1 MPVDF
6 LGIATTSNASET
18 QVPTTAPFD
27 LRYLERIV
35 RAHEDNG
42 WTRVL
47 FAYGS
52 SGPEP
57 SVLAAH
63 AAARLDSIELLLAH
77 RPNVSYPTFAAKSFA
92 TLDQLSGGRL
102 SVHFITGGNDH
113 EQQREGDTLTKDQ
126 RYARTQEYIQIVKRA
141 WTSAEPFDHDG
152 EFYQFRDFV
161 LDAKAVDGRSP
172 TISFGGSSD
181 AAYRVG
187 AAEADIYAVWGE
199 PLDRTAE
206 QIARIR
212 REAAAAGRTT
222 PPRIHA
228 AFRPIIAPTEELAW
242 EKAHRILGAIEAR
255 KAAAGGVLSRRHP
268 IDKPE
273 NAGSQR
279 LLEIAAQGDRFDSV
293 ALDGDRE
300 GDRRRRQLERAGR
313 HARAGRGGA
322 AGVLRPGRERDLRPR
337 VRPARRRD
345 RLRPLRHPAGPR
357 GRRRP
362 RRRARRGLRGT
373 SMRFQVLDIVFN
385 PPHPVTGEAVPP
397 ADRLAPGRRD
407 GRARR
412 AARHRRVRGGGAA
425 RRRGALVVAHRAA
438 RRARREHLPHPAQHR
453 A

>member
-18 QVPTTAPFD
+18 QAPTTAPFD

-126 RYARTQEYIQIVKRA
+126 RYARTQEYIQIVKKA
-141 WTSAEPFDHDG
+141 WTSAQPFDHDG

-161 LDAKAVDGRSP
+161 LDAKAFEGRSP

-222 PPRIHA
+222 APRIHA

-255 KAAAGGVLSRRHP
+255 KAAAGGLLSRYSTG
-268 IDKPE
+268 KPE

-279 LLEIAAQGDRFDSV
+279 LLEIAAEGDRFDSV
-293 ALDGDRE
+293 LWTATAKATGGAGNSNALVGTPEQVAEALLAYYDLGVSVVSARGYDLLDDAIDFGRYVIPLVRAE
-300 GDRRRRQLERAGR
+300 VAARDAERA
-313 HARAGRGGA
+313 A
-322 AGVLRPGRERDLRPR
+322 A
-337 VRPARRRD
+337 
-345 RLRPLRHPAGPR
+345 
-357 GRRRP
+357 
-362 RRRARRGLRGT
+362 
-373 SMRFQVLDIVFN
+373 
-385 PPHPVTGEAVPP
+385 
-397 ADRLAPGRRD
+397 
-407 GRARR
+407 
-412 AARHRRVRGGGAA
+412 
-425 RRRGALVVAHRAA
+425 
-438 RRARREHLPHPAQHR
+438 
-453 A
+453 

>member
-1 MPVDF
+1 M
-6 LGIATTSNASET
+6 
-18 QVPTTAPFD
+18 
-27 LRYLERIV
+27 
-35 RAHEDNG
+35 
-42 WTRVL
+42 L

-161 LDAKAVDGRSP
+161 LDAKAVEGRSP

-212 REAAAAGRTT
+212 REAAAAGRT
-222 PPRIHA
+222 HA
-228 AFRPIIAPTEELAW
+228 AAHPRRVPADHR
-242 EKAHRILGAIEAR
+242 AHRGAGLGEGRTGSSAR
-255 KAAAGGVLSRRHP
+255 SRPARRPPVASLSRRHP

-293 ALDGDRE
+293 LWTATAKATGGAGNSNALVGTPEQVAEALLAYYDLGVSVISARGYDLLDDAIDFGRYVIPLVRE
-300 GDRRRRQLERAGR
+300 GVAARDA
-313 HARAGRGGA
+313 ARAA
-322 AGVLRPGRERDLRPR
+322 A
-337 VRPARRRD
+337 
-345 RLRPLRHPAGPR
+345 
-357 GRRRP
+357 
-362 RRRARRGLRGT
+362 
-373 SMRFQVLDIVFN
+373 
-385 PPHPVTGEAVPP
+385 
-397 ADRLAPGRRD
+397 
-407 GRARR
+407 
-412 AARHRRVRGGGAA
+412 
-425 RRRGALVVAHRAA
+425 
-438 RRARREHLPHPAQHR
+438 
-453 A
+453 

>member
-18 QVPTTAPFD
+18 QAPTTAPFD

-113 EQQREGDTLTKDQ
+113 EQQREGDTLTKDE

-152 EFYQFRDFV
+152 EFYRFRDFV
-161 LDAKAVDGRSP
+161 LDAKAFEGRSP

-181 AAYRVG
+181 AAFRVG
-187 AAEADIYAVWGE
+187 AAEGDIYAVWGE

-242 EKAHRILGAIEAR
+242 EKAHRVLGRIEAR
-255 KAAAGGVLSRRHP
+255 KAAAGGALGRWQTGT
-268 IDKPE
+268 PE

-279 LLEIAAQGDRFDSV
+279 LLQIAEQGERFDT
-293 ALDGDRE
+293 ALWTATAKATG
-300 GDRRRRQLERAGR
+300 GAGNSNALVGTPETV
-313 HARAGRGGA
+313 ARALLAYYDLGVRIISARGYDLLDDAIDFGRYVIPIVQEEVA
-322 AGVLRPGRERDLRPR
+322 K
-337 VRPARRRD
+337 RD
-345 RLRPLRHPAGPR
+345 R
-357 GRRRP
+357 
-362 RRRARRGLRGT
+362 
-373 SMRFQVLDIVFN
+373 Q
-385 PPHPVTGEAVPP
+385 
-397 ADRLAPGRRD
+397 
-407 GRARR
+407 
-412 AARHRRVRGGGAA
+412 AATAA
-425 RRRGALVVAHRAA
+425 A
-438 RRARREHLPHPAQHR
+438 
-453 A
+453 

>member
-1 MPVDF
+1 MPVEF
-6 LGIATTSNASET
+6 LGIATTSDASET
-18 QVPTTAPFD
+18 RAATTGPVD

-57 SVLAAH
+57 SVLAAY
-63 AAARLDSIELLLAH
+63 AAARLESIELLLAH

-113 EQQREGDTLTKDQ
+113 EQGREGDTLTKDE
-126 RYARTQEYIQIVKRA
+126 RYARTQEYIRIVKKA
-141 WTSAEPFDHDG
+141 WTSAEPFDHEG
-152 EFYQFRDFV
+152 EFYSFRDFV
-161 LDAKAVDGRSP
+161 LDAKAFEGRSP

-212 REAAAAGRTT
+212 AEAAASGRAT

-242 EKAHRILGAIEAR
+242 EKAHRVLDAIEAR
-255 KAAAGGVLSRRHP
+255 KAAAGGVLGPRQPATH
-268 IDKPE
+268 PE
-273 NAGSQR
+273 NAGSRR
-279 LLEIAAQGDRFDSV
+279 LLEIAAAGDRYDTALWTATARATGGAGNSNALVGTPEQVAEALLAYYDLGVSV
-293 ALDGDRE
+293 ISARGYDLLDDAIDFGRYVIPLVRE
-300 GDRRRRQLERAGR
+300 GVA
-313 HARAGRGGA
+313 ARDA
-322 AGVLRPGRERDLRPR
+322 
-337 VRPARRRD
+337 
-345 RLRPLRHPAGPR
+345 
-357 GRRRP
+357 
-362 RRRARRGLRGT
+362 
-373 SMRFQVLDIVFN
+373 
-385 PPHPVTGEAVPP
+385 
-397 ADRLAPGRRD
+397 
-407 GRARR
+407 ARR
-412 AARHRRVRGGGAA
+412 AA
-425 RRRGALVVAHRAA
+425 
-438 RRARREHLPHPAQHR
+438 
-453 A
+453 